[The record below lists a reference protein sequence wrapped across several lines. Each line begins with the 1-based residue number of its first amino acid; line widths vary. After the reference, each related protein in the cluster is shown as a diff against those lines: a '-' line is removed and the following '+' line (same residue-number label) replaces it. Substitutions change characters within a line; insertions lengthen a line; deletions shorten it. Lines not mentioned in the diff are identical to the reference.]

1 MSKKDF
7 HFHLRIH
14 GVLFLDDLTVG
25 RAVDASLLVFPV
37 ITEHA
42 MVATAGLSRILG
54 NCSRLRMN
62 GWVPSV
68 LVKRCGIELGAF
80 C

>member
-7 HFHLRIH
+7 HFHLRIP

-25 RAVDASLLVFPV
+25 RAVVDVSLLVFPV

-42 MVATAGLSRILG
+42 MVATAGSSRIPGSHL
-54 NCSRLRMN
+54 RLRID
-62 GWVPSV
+62 GWAPGV
-68 LVKRCGIELGAF
+68 LGLDDVA
-80 C
+80 

>member
-25 RAVDASLLVFPV
+25 RAVDDVSLLVFPV

-42 MVATAGLSRILG
+42 MVATAGLEPAFLGVTSILA
-54 NCSRLRMN
+54 RM
-62 GWVPSV
+62 GGLPVSYD
-68 LVKRCGIELGAF
+68 
-80 C
+80 